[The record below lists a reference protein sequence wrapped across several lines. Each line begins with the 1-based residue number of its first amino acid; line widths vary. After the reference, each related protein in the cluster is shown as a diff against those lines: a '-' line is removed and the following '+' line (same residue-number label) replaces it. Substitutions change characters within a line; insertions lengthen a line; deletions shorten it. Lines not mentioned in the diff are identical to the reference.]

1 MTPPQQSIDRLLQ
14 GIAAVAV
21 GLLIFLTAGLYEWLT
36 EDDPAPATTASQPPP
51 QPDAAQMMADLD
63 AHLYPASAYQQQLDS
78 WSAKC
83 TQGEDTLA
91 GYVHGAL
98 QDLQKN
104 GIRSD
109 TEYKVLADLNRSTPD
124 GAHAN
129 CEDIAAAYLVLRE
142 AQ

>member
-63 AHLYPASAYQQQLDS
+63 ANAYPVVAYQSLLNE

-83 TQGEDTLA
+83 TQDQDTLA
-91 GYVHGAL
+91 GYVYGGL

-104 GIRSD
+104 GIRSE
-109 TEYKVLADLNRSTPD
+109 TEFKILAELNRSTPAGTAAD
-124 GAHAN
+124 
-129 CEDIAAAYLVLRE
+129 CKSVAAAYLVLRE
-142 AQ
+142 GQ